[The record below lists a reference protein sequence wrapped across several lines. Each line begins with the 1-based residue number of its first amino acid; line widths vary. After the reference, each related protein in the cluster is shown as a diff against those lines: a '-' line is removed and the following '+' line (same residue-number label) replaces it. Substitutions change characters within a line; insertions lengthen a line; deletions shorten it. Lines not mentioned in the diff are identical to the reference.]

1 MLLYKSK
8 QSEADG
14 EEESSTGIQK
24 KDRKRGNFR
33 LIVSSDKG
41 REEPA

>member
-1 MLLYKSK
+1 MGKRRVVQEFK
-8 QSEADG
+8 K
-14 EEESSTGIQK
+14 K

-33 LIVSSDKG
+33 LIVSSYKG